1 MNFNDYQQA
10 VAHRFKS
17 DFSTVDALMVA
28 VSGILIELD
37 EVGRATTKANEH
49 EELGDVLFY
58 IAYSKHLV
66 GWPFNENVKDASFH
80 IDTLNVTSELT
91 QSIGCIHKIKRGKR
105 TITPHDLWQINY
117 SISLA
122 YRWVEQQGVDMESLY
137 QANIK
142 KVSSL

>member
-1 MNFNDYQQA
+1 MNFNGYQQA

-17 DFSTVDALMVA
+17 DFSLVDALMVA

-58 IAYSKHLV
+58 IAYSA
-66 GWPFNENVKDASFH
+66 DALGIAGLFYGFGYDQDFDDVISG
-80 IDTLNVTSELT
+80 LLQVL
-91 QSIGCIHKIKRGKR
+91 GYIHKEKRGIDPR
-105 TITPHDLWQINY
+105 YNY
-117 SISLA
+117 VPQAAYAISMA
-122 YRWVEQQGVDMESLY
+122 YRWVEQQGVAMESLY

>member
-1 MNFNDYQQA
+1 MNFAEYQAA

-17 DFSTVDALMVA
+17 NFSTVDALMVA

-58 IAYSKHLV
+58 IAYARDVANIGLGFITHRGK
-66 GWPFNENVKDASFH
+66 
-80 IDTLNVTSELT
+80 IDLDKVYSELIQT
-91 QSIGCIHKIKRGKR
+91 LGRIHKAKRGK
-105 TITPHDLWQINY
+105 DLDCRFHVDY
-117 SISLA
+117 AISLA

-142 KVSSL
+142 KVSAL

>member
-1 MNFNDYQQA
+1 MNFKDYQQA

-17 DFSTVDALMVA
+17 EFSTVDALMVA

-37 EVGRATTKANEH
+37 EVGRATTTANEH

-58 IAYSKHLV
+58 IAYSAALV
-66 GWPFNENVKDASFH
+66 GREISRPVYKQELVSEDDVYSN
-80 IDTLNVTSELT
+80 TLRAL
-91 QSIGCIHKIKRGKR
+91 GFIHKCKRGTR
-105 TITPHDLWQINY
+105 LIDDETIAWVY
-117 SISLA
+117 LA
-122 YRWVEQQGVDMESLY
+122 ANTAYKWVEQQCVDMESLY

>member
-1 MNFNDYQQA
+1 MNFTEYQQA

-17 DFSTVDALMVA
+17 EFSTVDALMVA

-37 EVGRATTKANEH
+37 EVERATNKANEH

-58 IAYSKHLV
+58 IAYSKDLIKI
-66 GWPFNENVKDASFH
+66 ENFYNFEQSVIE
-80 IDTLNVTSELT
+80 IDDLYSELI
-91 QSIGCIHKIKRGKR
+91 QAIGFIHKDKRRGSG
-105 TITPHDLWQINY
+105 LSGQWQI
-117 SISLA
+117 A
-122 YRWVEQQGVDMESLY
+122 YAIGMAYYWVEQQGVDMESLY

>member
-1 MNFNDYQQA
+1 MNFKDYQQA

-17 DFSTVDALMVA
+17 DFSLVDALMVA

-58 IAYSKHLV
+58 IAYSAALV
-66 GWPFNENVKDASFH
+66 DFKPFYGFGYTVDLA
-80 IDTLNVTSELT
+80 DVYSELL
-91 QSIGCIHKIKRGKR
+91 QALGMIHKAKRKTTLVEWEYQVGR
-105 TITPHDLWQINY
+105 
-117 SISLA
+117 SISFA
-122 YRWVEQQGVDMESLY
+122 YKWVEQQGVDMESLY